1 MKTNQMKSN
10 SNKKKNVINIFAISL
25 SSDLPASKQIP
36 SYTVY
41 KNNPA
46 SIKGQM
52 EHVRAQ

>member
-10 SNKKKNVINIFAISL
+10 SNKKNVIHIFAISL

-36 SYTVY
+36 SYTVC

-52 EHVRAQ
+52 KHVRAQ

>member
-1 MKTNQMKSN
+1 MKTNQKN
-10 SNKKKNVINIFAISL
+10 EIEQQQKKLINIFSISL
-25 SSDLPASKQIP
+25 RSDLPASKQIP

-52 EHVRAQ
+52 KHVRTQ